1 MDPFVDGLTRWR
13 PQTLFRVHFW
23 KYALLWRY
31 LLRLELKLQLA
42 MDPTGPVRGRIRDPV
57 ADTVLWARLRLFVP
71 YSRALKV
78 RLRER
83 DPRHG
88 YRQDALRQNLLIAA
102 SSAKRSALST
112 PSIGRCWSWRY
123 SAHST

>member
-1 MDPFVDGLTRWR
+1 MNPFVNGLTSCR
-13 PQTLFRVHFW
+13 PHTLFRVHFW

-42 MDPTGPVRGRIRDPV
+42 MEPTGPVRGRIRDPV

-83 DPRHG
+83 EPRHG
-88 YRQDALRQNLLIAA
+88 YRHDALRQDPLIAA
-102 SSAKRSALST
+102 SSAKRSASST
-112 PSIGRCWSWRY
+112 PFIGRCCSWRY